1 MTTNKTLSNILLIV
15 SVETGISEED
25 IKGKIL
31 TKMEVV

>member
-25 IKGKIL
+25 IKGK
-31 TKMEVV
+31 KKGKNKSV